1 MKVENKSEKN
11 NNLPGESKGAAASV
25 PINNE
30 KPPNHEEAE
39 PSTSGQP
46 ESRSCPWF
54 HL

>member
-46 ESRSCPWF
+46 VK
-54 HL
+54 